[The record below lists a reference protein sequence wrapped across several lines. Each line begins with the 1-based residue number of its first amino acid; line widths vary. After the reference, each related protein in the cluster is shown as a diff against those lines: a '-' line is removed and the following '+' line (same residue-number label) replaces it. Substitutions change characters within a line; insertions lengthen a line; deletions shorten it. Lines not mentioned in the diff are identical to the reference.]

1 MHSLC
6 FLYLTHLLWLHYLTD
21 LLWLRLYY
29 WYYAFNIYFH
39 AYEVLLKPWLP
50 LWRIHIWF
58 EIWQAHQVFTIL
70 LSEKKPINDMSEIN
84 IPIHAMI
91 YCCGWETQ
99 ILHTTFSYVFSYM
112 SNGMRCGNTL
122 ARWYF
127 NMSSD
132 IYSCVPPTI
141 YYIQTESEKVQ
152 FFVNVFF
159 FTKQGSRAVKNWS
172 IFLLHLSW
180 NPMMRLLVS
189 SKMNHLVSTRI
200 LVINTFTIKP
210 FTSFQK
216 FIFLIK
222 PLRNIRKR

>member
-1 MHSLC
+1 
-6 FLYLTHLLWLHYLTD
+6 
-21 LLWLRLYY
+21 
-29 WYYAFNIYFH
+29 
-39 AYEVLLKPWLP
+39 
-50 LWRIHIWF
+50 
-58 EIWQAHQVFTIL
+58 
-70 LSEKKPINDMSEIN
+70 MSEIN

-112 SNGMRCGNTL
+112 SNGMRCGNTI

-159 FTKQGSRAVKNWS
+159 FHKTGIQ
-172 IFLLHLSW
+172 
-180 NPMMRLLVS
+180 S
-189 SKMNHLVSTRI
+189 SKKLKHIPAASVLKPHDAFIGIIKNEPSGKYKDPSHQYFHHKTIYVLSEIYISDQTFKKYKEEVTDGFNAKHWLGVNISIIRSGSYKRYDDICCFKIVIYKQESI
-200 LVINTFTIKP
+200 LGE
-210 FTSFQK
+210 SFRLCRVLQK
-216 FIFLIK
+216 K
-222 PLRNIRKR
+222 